1 MPSRAKW
8 TQQRTPPCPP
18 NPDRDVISPDPG
30 SFRDPA
36 SRVVLDGE
44 RIVRLLDE
52 RGLEGWRALAAT
64 DFFKSA
70 VSEGRLI
77 AAVEIDPPPGSAG
90 ALEHPRLPLIS
101 YPYEWTYSMLKDAAL
116 LQLDLLEGALNAGLT
131 IKDSTPYNI
140 QFVEGRPVFIDI
152 GSFEAYR
159 QGEPWIGYRQFT
171 RQFLFPLM
179 LRAWV
184 GVPFQPWLRGDLEGL
199 TPAQMARILGGK
211 KRFNSGALL
220 HVRLQARMEARM
232 SGRAVREE
240 LRTAGF
246 TPELILANVRKLRA
260 LVTSLD
266 WEHGSDGW
274 SDYGSCGHV
283 SRDRDAKSE
292 FLRSAIDRV
301 GPDRVLDLGANDGHF
316 STIAAETGAQA
327 IALDSDEAVLDDLY
341 RRSAGLSLSVVLTDL
356 GNPSPA
362 QGWAGMERSGIIE
375 RARPDL
381 VIAYGLIHH
390 LIYAAS
396 IPPREVLRWLR
407 GFGTPVVVE
416 FVSPADEMVAKLVGN
431 KLPHELHGGREEEE
445 FRALLGDFFEIRSE
459 RKLLS
464 DTRVLFDLD
473 PR

>member
-1 MPSRAKW
+1 M
-8 TQQRTPPCPP
+8 
-18 NPDRDVISPDPG
+18 ISPDPG

-44 RIVRLLDE
+44 RVLRLLDE
-52 RGLEGWRALAAT
+52 RGLQGWRALAAT
-64 DFFKSA
+64 DFFKTA

-77 AAVEIDPPPGSAG
+77 AAVEVDPPPGSPG
-90 ALEHPRLPLIS
+90 ALEHPRVPLIS
-101 YPYEWTYSMLKDAAL
+101 YPYEWTFSMLKAAAL
-116 LQLDLLEGALNAGLT
+116 LQLDLLEGALHAGLT
-131 IKDSTPYNI
+131 IKDSTPYNV
-140 QFVEGRPVFIDI
+140 QFVDGRPVFIDI

-171 RQFLFPLM
+171 RQYLFPLM

-184 GVPFQPWLRGDLEGL
+184 GVPFQPWLRGDLEGP

-211 KRFNSGALL
+211 KRFNMGALL

-232 SGRAVREE
+232 SDRAVRED

-246 TPELILANVRKLRA
+246 TPELILANVKKLRS
-260 LVTSLD
+260 LVTSLE
-266 WEHGSDGW
+266 WEHGIDGW
-274 SDYGSCGHV
+274 SDYGSCTHV

-292 FLRSAIDRV
+292 FLQSAIERV
-301 GPDRVLDLGANDGHF
+301 RPRRVLDLGANDGHF
-316 STIAAETGAQA
+316 SLIATEGGAQA
-327 IALDSDEAVLDDLY
+327 IAVDSDEAVLDELY
-341 RRSAGLSLSVVLTDL
+341 RRSIGKSLSVVLTDL

-362 QGWAGMERSGIIE
+362 QGWAGVERSGIVE

-390 LIYAAS
+390 LIYSAS
-396 IPPREVLRWLR
+396 IPPREVLQWLR
-407 GFGTPVVVE
+407 NFGTPVVVE

-431 KLPHELHGGREEEE
+431 KLPAELHSDREEAE
-445 FRALLGDFFEIRSE
+445 FRALLDEFFEVRSE
-459 RKLLS
+459 RKLQS

>member
-1 MPSRAKW
+1 M
-8 TQQRTPPCPP
+8 
-18 NPDRDVISPDPG
+18 ISPDPG

-44 RIVRLLDE
+44 KVLRLLDA
-52 RGLEGWRALAAT
+52 RGLQGWRALAGT
-64 DFFKSA
+64 DFFASS

-77 AAVEIDPPPGSAG
+77 AAFEIDPPPGSAG

-101 YPYEWTYSMLKDAAL
+101 YPYEWTFSMLKDAAL
-116 LQLDLLEGALNAGLT
+116 LQLDLLEGALHAGLT

-140 QFVEGRPVFIDI
+140 QFVEGRPIFIDI

-184 GVPFQPWLRGDLEGL
+184 GVPFQPWLRGDLEGP
-199 TPAQMARILGGK
+199 TPAQMARLLGGK

-232 SGRAVREE
+232 SDRAVRED

-246 TPELILANVRKLRA
+246 TPELILANVKKLRS
-260 LVTSLD
+260 LVTSLE
-266 WEHGSDGW
+266 WEHTVDGW
-274 SDYGSCGHV
+274 SDYGSCSHV
-283 SRDRDAKSE
+283 SRDRDTKSE
-292 FLRSAIDRV
+292 FLQSVIERV
-301 GPDRVLDLGANDGHF
+301 GPHRVLDLGANDGHF
-316 STIAAETGAQA
+316 SAIAAEAGAQA
-327 IALDSDEAVLDDLY
+327 IAVDGDEAVLDDLY
-341 RRSAGLSLSVVLTDL
+341 RRSAGQRLSVVLTDL

-362 QGWAGMERSGIIE
+362 QGWAGVERSGIIE
-375 RARPDL
+375 RARADL

-390 LIYAAS
+390 LIYGAS
-396 IPPREVLRWLR
+396 IPPREVLRWL
-407 GFGTPVVVE
+407 GSFGTPVVVE
-416 FVSPADEMVAKLVGN
+416 YVSPDDEMVAKLVGN
-431 KLPHELHGGREEEE
+431 KLPQELHGGREEGE
-445 FRALLGDFFEIRSE
+445 FRVIMGELFDIAHEQTLGSG
-459 RKLLS
+459 S
-464 DTRVLFDLD
+464 RVLFDLV

>member
-1 MPSRAKW
+1 M
-8 TQQRTPPCPP
+8 
-18 NPDRDVISPDPG
+18 ISPDPG

-36 SRVVLDGE
+36 SRVVLNGE
-44 RIVRLLDE
+44 KVLRLLDQ
-52 RGLEGWRALAAT
+52 RGLQGWRALAGT
-64 DFFKSA
+64 KFFASA
-70 VSEGRLI
+70 VAEGRLI

-116 LQLDLLEGALNAGLT
+116 LQLDLLEGALHEGLT

-140 QFVEGRPVFIDI
+140 QFVAGRPVFIDI

-159 QGEPWIGYRQFT
+159 QGEAWIGYRQFT

-184 GVPFQPWLRGDLEGL
+184 GVPFQPWLRGDLEGP
-199 TPAQMARILGGK
+199 TPGQMAKLLGGK

-220 HVRLQARMEARM
+220 HVRLQARMETRM
-232 SGRAVREE
+232 SDRAVRED

-246 TPELILANVRKLRA
+246 TPELILANVKKLRS

-266 WEHGSDGW
+266 WEHGVDGW
-274 SDYGSCGHV
+274 SDYGSCSHV

-292 FLRSAIDRV
+292 FLLSALGRV
-301 GPDRVLDLGANDGHF
+301 GPHRVLDLGANDGHF
-316 STIAAETGAQA
+316 STIAASAGAEA
-327 IALDSDEAVLDDLY
+327 IAVDSDEAVLDDLY
-341 RRSAGLSLSVVLTDL
+341 RRSAGQSLSVVLTDL

-390 LIYAAS
+390 LIYSAS
-396 IPPREVLRWLR
+396 IPPKEVLRWLHS
-407 GFGTPVVVE
+407 FGTPVVVE
-416 FVSPADEMVAKLVGN
+416 YVSPADEMVAKLVGN
-431 KLPHELHGGREEEE
+431 KLPQELHGGREEAE
-445 FRALLGDFFEIRSE
+445 FRAILEEMFEIVHE
-459 RKLLS
+459 QTLGLG
-464 DTRVLFDLD
+464 TRVLFDLN

>member
-1 MPSRAKW
+1 M
-8 TQQRTPPCPP
+8 
-18 NPDRDVISPDPG
+18 ISPDPG

-44 RIVRLLDE
+44 KVLRLLDE
-52 RGLEGWRALAAT
+52 RGLQGWRALAASE
-64 DFFKSA
+64 FFETA
-70 VSEGRLI
+70 VTQGQLI
-77 AAVEIDPPPGSAG
+77 AATEVDPPAGSAG
-90 ALEHPRLPLIS
+90 ALEHPRLPLVS
-101 YPYEWTYSMLKDAAL
+101 YPYEWTFSMLKDAAL
-116 LQLDLLEGALNAGLT
+116 LQLDLLEAALHAGLT

-140 QFVEGRPVFIDI
+140 QFVDGRPVFIDI

-199 TPAQMARILGGK
+199 TPAQMAKLLCGK
-211 KRFNSGALL
+211 KRFNMGALL

-232 SGRAVREE
+232 SDRAVRED
-240 LRTAGF
+240 LKTAGF
-246 TPELILANVRKLRA
+246 TPELILANVKKLRS

-266 WEHGSDGW
+266 WEHSLDGW
-274 SDYGSCGHV
+274 SDYGSCSHV

-292 FLRSAIDRV
+292 FLQAVITRV
-301 GPDRVLDLGANDGHF
+301 GPRRVLDLGANDGHF
-316 STIAAETGAQA
+316 SMIAAEAGAQA
-327 IALDSDEAVLDDLY
+327 VAVDSDEAVLDDLY
-341 RRSAGLSLSVVLTDL
+341 RRSIGSSLSVVVTDL

-362 QGWAGMERSGIIE
+362 QGWAGVERAGIIE

-390 LIYAAS
+390 LIYSAS
-396 IPPREVLRWLR
+396 IPPREVLHWLR
-407 GFGTPVVVE
+407 SFGTPVVVE

-431 KLPHELHGGREEEE
+431 KLPAELHGGRDEAE
-445 FRALLGDFFEIRSE
+445 FRALINDFFEIRSE
-459 RKLLS
+459 QKLQS

>member
-1 MPSRAKW
+1 
-8 TQQRTPPCPP
+8 
-18 NPDRDVISPDPG
+18 VISPDPG

-36 SRVVLDGE
+36 SRVVLDGDK
-44 RIVRLLDE
+44 VLRLLDE
-52 RGLEGWRALAAT
+52 RGLQGWRALAPT
-64 DFFKSA
+64 DFFKTA

-77 AAVEIDPPPGSAG
+77 GAVEVDPPSGSAG
-90 ALEHPRLPLIS
+90 ALEHPRVPLIS
-101 YPYEWTYSMLKDAAL
+101 YPYEWTFSMLKDAAL
-116 LQLDLLEGALNAGLT
+116 LQLDLLEGALDGGLT

-140 QFVEGRPVFIDI
+140 QFVDGRPIFIDI

-199 TPAQMARILGGK
+199 TPAQMARLLGGK
-211 KRFNSGALL
+211 KRFNTGALL

-232 SGRAVREE
+232 SDRAVRED
-240 LRTAGF
+240 LRSAGF
-246 TPELILANVRKLRA
+246 TPELILANVKKLRS
-260 LVTSLD
+260 LITSLQ
-266 WEHGSDGW
+266 WEHSVDGW
-274 SDYGSCGHV
+274 SDYCSCDHV

-292 FLRSAIDRV
+292 FLRSALGRV
-301 GPDRVLDLGANDGHF
+301 GPRRVLDLGANDGHF
-316 STIAAETGAQA
+316 STIAIAAGALA
-327 IALDSDEAVLDDLY
+327 VALDGDEAVLDDVY
-341 RRSAGLSLSVVLTDL
+341 RRNAGQSLSVVLTDL

-362 QGWAGMERSGIIE
+362 QGWAGIERSGIVE

-390 LIYAAS
+390 LIYSAS

-407 GFGTPVVVE
+407 SFNTPVVVE

-431 KLPHELHGGREEEE
+431 KLPQELHGGREEGE
-445 FRALLGDFFEIRSE
+445 FRSLMADFFEIKSE
-459 RKLLS
+459 RTLQS
-464 DTRVLFDLD
+464 NTRLLFDLD